1 MPNPLSP
8 EKSETGFPGE
18 RLFACSLL
26 NGRFT
31 LLYKGGSN
39 VLEVKLHDIGEGMTE
54 GEILHYLV
62 KPGDQVIADQPLV
75 EVQTDKMVAEL
86 PSPGAGTVKEIVVD
100 TGTTVQVGTTLLYI
114 EGAGSQ
120 AAAAEEK
127 TAAKAE
133 TAQLAQPEA
142 KERKQA
148 FISSFNRVLATPY
161 TRKIARD
168 HNINI
173 EDVTPSDPSGRV
185 TEEDVYRFLKGD
197 QQPQKEAASP
207 EATAVSAQQ
216 TTPDE
221 IPFRGMRKQI
231 AKKMTKSLFTI
242 PHVTHFDEVNMTNLL
257 KLREELKA
265 AGVSVS
271 VPAFFVKALVIAL
284 KDFPVF
290 NAELDEENEKILLKK
305 DYHIGMAVDT
315 EDGLIVPVVHDADK
329 KSIQTIHEDI
339 KRLNEKARE
348 GKLKPADIQNST
360 FTVSN
365 VGPLGSIGATPIIN
379 HPETALIAF
388 HKTKK
393 VPLVNENDEIVIGHV
408 MTLSMSFDHRVAD
421 GATAVAFTNRFASL
435 IEQPNKLMLEMI

>member
-1 MPNPLSP
+1 M
-8 EKSETGFPGE
+8 
-18 RLFACSLL
+18 
-26 NGRFT
+26 
-31 LLYKGGSN
+31 
-39 VLEVKLHDIGEGMTE
+39 LEVRLHDIGEGMTE

-62 KPGDQVIADQPLV
+62 KPGDQVTADQPLV

-86 PSPGAGTVKEIVVD
+86 PSPGTGIVKEIVVD

-114 EGAGSQ
+114 EA
-120 AAAAEEK
+120 K
-127 TAAKAE
+127 DHKVTAAIEEVKTESPAEKKAFVS
-133 TAQLAQPEA
+133 T
-142 KERKQA
+142 
-148 FISSFNRVLATPY
+148 FNRVLATPY

-168 HNINI
+168 NHINI

-185 TEEDVYRFLKGD
+185 TEEDVYRFLKGI
-197 QQPQKEAASP
+197 QQPKAETKAPPKEHSVKQQASP
-207 EATAVSAQQ
+207 
-216 TTPDE
+216 PDE
-221 IPFRGMRKQI
+221 IPFRGIRRQI

-305 DYHIGMAVDT
+305 DYHIGMAADT

-329 KSIQTIHEDI
+329 KSIKTIHDEI
-339 KRLNEKARE
+339 KRLNEKARNGE
-348 GKLKPADIQNST
+348 LQPADMRNST

-365 VGPLGSIGATPIIN
+365 VGPLGSTGATPIIN
-379 HPETALIAF
+379 YPETALIAF

-393 VPLVNENDEIVIGHV
+393 MPIVNEHDEIVIAHM

-421 GATAVAFTNRFASL
+421 GATAVAFTNRFAGL

>member
-1 MPNPLSP
+1 M
-8 EKSETGFPGE
+8 
-18 RLFACSLL
+18 
-26 NGRFT
+26 
-31 LLYKGGSN
+31 
-39 VLEVKLHDIGEGMTE
+39 LEVKLHDIGEGMTE
-54 GEILHYLV
+54 GEILHYHV
-62 KPGDQVIADQPLV
+62 KPGDRVTADQPLV

-86 PSPGAGTVKEIVVD
+86 PSPGAGTVKEIVID

-114 EGAGSQ
+114 EGEGSP
-120 AAAAEEK
+120 AAAEVKAAPKTEVPATKKEEK
-127 TAAKAE
+127 K
-133 TAQLAQPEA
+133 
-142 KERKQA
+142 A

-168 HNINI
+168 NNINI

-185 TEEDVYRFLKGD
+185 TEEDVYRFLKGE
-197 QQPQKEAASP
+197 QQPQKETAPTAEAS
-207 EATAVSAQQ
+207 VSKQQ

-305 DYHIGMAVDT
+305 EYHIGMAVDT

-329 KSIQTIHEDI
+329 KSIKTIHDDI

-348 GKLKPADIQNST
+348 GKLKPTDIQNST

-379 HPETALIAF
+379 YPETALIAF

-393 VPLVNENDEIVIGHV
+393 VPLVNEQDEIVIGHM